1 MPPDYT
7 VGEQR
12 PGARAAGSGRV
23 GAGRPGRHTPQRGMG
38 WLPIE
43 MQTFFISQKVSRL
56 ASPPSRPTPES

>member
-12 PGARAAGSGRV
+12 PGARGRV
-23 GAGRPGRHTPQRGMG
+23 RQGGPPGRHTPQRGMG

>member
-12 PGARAAGSGRV
+12 RPRAAGSGRV
-23 GAGRPGRHTPQRGMG
+23 GAGRPGVTPQRGMG